1 MMNGMTKD
9 ITASAITLGGTIMV
23 VVAIDVSAPIW
34 AGLGA
39 AAVLGAGLYQVFT
52 SSNGYKKP
60 QDLIRP
66 RSLAG
71 SKRDVVPINR

>member
-9 ITASAITLGGTIMV
+9 VMTSAITIGGTIMV
-23 VVAIDVSAPIW
+23 VVAIDVSAPFW
-34 AGLGA
+34 AGVGA
-39 AAVLGAGLYQVFT
+39 AAALGAGLYQAFG

-60 QDLIRP
+60 QDLIKP

-71 SKRDVVPINR
+71 VHREDAR